1 MKSKKIII
9 AIVAIL
15 VVLGGTF
22 AGLWFFTDVFNFLK
36 PANDVFSNQMEKALN
51 LEGAKFADYS
61 DFLKEYKEM
70 SGKSYKSKI
79 NMTANLKISELD
91 SDVQDIINKSKITIE
106 SSADVSNKKTQN
118 KIGLYS
124 GSSEVLTL
132 DLVTN
137 DTKIGV
143 GCKDLYDKYISVSLE
158 DMVELMGET
167 SSDFSEEE
175 LEALLN
181 GFSGSSINPYDLL
194 YISDEDLKHFDDT
207 YRDCLTKLISKDC
220 YTTEKKVKVEVDGDD
235 VETTAYYLTLTGEDA
250 YNFVSELTKLIKDD
264 SVLAKIITE
273 KANLILEASSQ
284 EKISEDD
291 VKEFMSEML
300 DELIT
305 ELEDI
310 KDEKDSAIQIAIYSD
325 KSNPV
330 RIDVNAIEDVEDL
343 DEKETI
349 FSIEYAKS
357 KNIFTVYQSGK
368 SYITVVNEYSKN
380 SDEEKVG
387 KFEVKS
393 SGVSMGTLEYEIINK
408 ESESKIALSL
418 NVPLAS
424 VSADIEVS
432 SKGNYKK
439 EPVTVTG
446 LISFKYGTE
455 SAKINFDGTMEYG
468 NVSIPELTSSNSV
481 EILKLSETEMQ
492 AELLKI
498 LEKAS
503 NVLPARLKLIGINI
517 KAEDILPT
525 NITTYDD
532 STTDEIDTTNI
543 TDDAA

>member
-181 GFSGSSINPYDLL
+181 GLSGSSINPYDLL

-220 YTTEKKVKVEVDGDD
+220 YTTEKKVKVDVDGDD

-310 KDEKDSAIQIAIYSD
+310 KDEKDSAIQIAIYSN

-357 KNIFTVYQSGK
+357 KNIFTVYQDGK

-408 ESESKIALSL
+408 ESESKIDLSL
-418 NVPLAS
+418 DVPLAN

-439 EPVTVTG
+439 EPVTVSG

-532 STTDEIDTTNI
+532 STTDEIDTTNV

>member
-181 GFSGSSINPYDLL
+181 GLSGSSINPYDLL

-220 YTTEKKVKVEVDGDD
+220 YTTEKKVKVDVDGDD

-310 KDEKDSAIQIAIYSD
+310 KDEKDSAIQIAIYSN

-357 KNIFTVYQSGK
+357 KNIFTVYQDGK

-408 ESESKIALSL
+408 ESESKIDLSL
-418 NVPLAS
+418 DVPLAN

-439 EPVTVTG
+439 EPVTVSG

-468 NVSIPELTSSNSV
+468 DVSIPELTSSNSV

-532 STTDEIDTTNI
+532 STTDEIDTTNV

>member
-70 SGKSYKSKI
+70 SSKSYKSKI

-194 YISDEDLKHFDDT
+194 YISEEDLKHFDDT

-220 YTTEKKVKVEVDGDD
+220 YTTEKKVKVDVDGDD

-310 KDEKDSAIQIAIYSD
+310 KDEKDSAIQIAIYSN

-357 KNIFTVYQSGK
+357 KNIFTVYQDGK

-408 ESESKIALSL
+408 ESESKIDLSL
-418 NVPLAS
+418 NVPLANL
-424 VSADIEVS
+424 SADIEVS

-439 EPVTVTG
+439 EPVTVSG

-468 NVSIPELTSSNSV
+468 DVSIPELTSSNSV

-532 STTDEIDTTNI
+532 STTDEIDTTNV